1 MAKEYKITSLRLADL
16 EKELNYLKTTRER
29 EIAAMIA
36 EARSYGDLSEN
47 SEYDAAKNEQAKLY
61 GRIAEIEDILSHA
74 VIIEDENEASGRVG
88 LGCTVTV
95 KDLSTGEII
104 AYAITGSQE
113 ANPMEFKLSDD
124 SPFGRS
130 VVGKAAGETFTVNA
144 PAGSYTMT
152 VISVSREG

>member
-74 VIIEDENEASGRVG
+74 VVIEDENETSGRVG
-88 LGCTVTV
+88 LGCLVTV
-95 KDLSTGEII
+95 KNLATGEV
-104 AYAITGSQE
+104 AEYKITGSQE
-113 ANPMEFKLSDD
+113 ANPMENKLSDD
-124 SPFGRS
+124 SPFGRAA
-130 VVGKAAGETFTVNA
+130 VGKAAGETFTYSA
-144 PAGSYTMT
+144 PAGSYSME
-152 VISVSREG
+152 ILSISREG